1 MAVTNRYIWSKLS
14 TGRPRGIVVKVKV
27 YMCRGPGPIPKGAEI
42 ARTIRQQTQ
51 EGGRRPF
58 IASSRRHTFVA
69 RAPRVLLFGVRII
82 IVHAAIEKAAA
93 SAGRGASARYW
104 SN

>member
-51 EGGRRPF
+51 ELR
-58 IASSRRHTFVA
+58 ASRVDAA
-69 RAPRVLLFGVRII
+69 RNPL
-82 IVHAAIEKAAA
+82 A
-93 SAGRGASARYW
+93 SYKG
-104 SN
+104 